1 MAKTPLALPESHGM
15 ELLSMIL
22 QWVNE
27 PLFESYLIHRG
38 IIYLLCSKDSVFQH
52 LSGTS
57 QSQQDSPRAADDQ
70 PLTLC
75 FSTQET
81 QEDVLK
87 KQVQLSALKQPRF

>member
-15 ELLSMIL
+15 ELLYTIL
-22 QWVNE
+22 QWGNE
-27 PLFESYLIHRG
+27 SLFKSYLIHRG
-38 IIYLLCSKDSVFQH
+38 ITYLLCSKDSVFQH
-52 LSGTS
+52 LSSTS
-57 QSQQDSPRAADDQ
+57 QAQQYSPRAADHQ

-87 KQVQLSALKQPRF
+87 KQVPLSALKQPRF